1 MLFVDGKLK
10 LLIFYAQF
18 INTNLFAAMSLL
30 TRHGFIVS
38 EDDFEPWHAEELIV
52 EAENSIMFNTE
63 PQPFSVFEDRQ
74 NGTIAVPR
82 YWGEDNFG
90 RPKKLFGHVQ
100 KSNKMVFR
108 GELRSSVQEDAV
120 AKSVE
125 QLSSKGGGVLSLPC
139 GAGKCHGIDTP
150 ILMYDGSIKMVQDVI
165 KGDLLMGD
173 DSTARK
179 VISLARGIDNMYD
192 IVPKKGDKYTVNS
205 EHILVLKNTMKNPKI
220 RLRLCNGVERFDVRW
235 WENFQEKSKVHNTIE
250 SAKLFLGTVRH
261 ESVVEIEVK
270 DYIAQNKT
278 FKNHYKGYRTSVC
291 FNEKPVPIDPYM
303 IGVWLGDGTSRRPQ
317 ITSQDRIIIDYFV
330 SNLGEYGLYLTK
342 LKDMYGY
349 GITSIYTKNKFM
361 TVLKQL
367 NMICNKHIP
376 MVYKCNSRKNR
387 LSLLAGILD
396 TDGSLIRDSCFDL
409 IQKSEQLIDDIIYL
423 CRSLGFACYKSKVVK
438 GCKYKCEY
446 KDGSYFRITISGEGL
461 DEIPT
466 LLPSKKASPRRQIK
480 DALVT
485 GIKVNHV
492 GIDAYYGFVLD
503 GNSRYVMGDFT
514 VTHNTV
520 VSLYIACSI
529 GMKTLVVVHKQ
540 FLLDQWEERIKKF
553 VPSARVGRL
562 QRNIEDVDDCDIVVG
577 MLQSIAMREYDDYV
591 YSDFGLVI
599 FDEVHVVPAPVFS
612 RALLRLCAP
621 YMLGLSAT
629 PVRKDGLSKVIHW
642 FIGPLFFQHCLSGK
656 AEVTVRTV
664 NFDLHRRLPLNMAAA
679 TTILCNMSD
688 RNALIVD
695 EIIKLASS
703 GHKVIL
709 LSDRRAHC
717 DTIKHMLTDWK
728 IESALYIGG
737 MSSYELMQSVKR
749 QVLLATFSM
758 AKEGLDIPSLDALV
772 LACPRSDVVQACG
785 RILHGKTRMPPVII
799 DIVDQWFVGK
809 AQYNKR
815 HVYYKEAG
823 FTVQ

>member
-1 MLFVDGKLK
+1 
-10 LLIFYAQF
+10 
-18 INTNLFAAMSLL
+18 MSLL

-38 EDDFEPWHAEELIV
+38 EEDFEPWHAEELTV
-52 EAENSIMFNTE
+52 EAEKNPMFNTE
-63 PQPFSVFEDRQ
+63 PQPFHVFENRQ
-74 NGTIAVPR
+74 DGTVAVPR

-90 RPKKLFGHVQ
+90 RPKKLFGYVQ
-100 KSNKMVFR
+100 KSKNMVFK
-108 GELRSSVQEDAV
+108 GELRSSVQKDA
-120 AKSVE
+120 ASRSAD
-125 QLSSKGGGVLSLPC
+125 QLLSHGGGVLSLPC
-139 GAGKCHGIDTP
+139 GFGKCHGIDTP
-150 ILMYDGSIKMVQDVI
+150 ILMYDGSIKMVQDVR

-220 RLRLCNGVERFDVRW
+220 RVRLCKGVERFDVIW

-250 SAKLFLGTVRH
+250 SAKIFLGMVRH

-278 FKNHYKGYRTSVC
+278 FKNHYKSYRTSVC
-291 FNEKPVPIDPYM
+291 FNETPVPIDPYM
-303 IGVWLGDGTSRRPQ
+303 IGVWLGDGTSRGSQ
-317 ITSQDRIIIDYFV
+317 ITSQDGIILDYFL

-342 LKDMYGY
+342 LKDTYGY
-349 GITSIYTKNKFM
+349 GITSIYTKNKFL
-361 TVLKQL
+361 TALKQL
-367 NMICNKHIP
+367 NLICNKHIP

-396 TDGSLIRDSCFDL
+396 TDGSLIGDCCFDL

-438 GCKYKCEY
+438 GCRYKGEY
-446 KDGSYFRITISGEGL
+446 KGGSYFRITISGEGL

-466 LLPSKKASPRRQIK
+466 LLPSKKAFPRRQIK

-520 VSLYIACSI
+520 VSLYIACNI
-529 GMKTLVVVHKQ
+529 GLKTLVVVNKQ

-562 QRNIEDVDDCDIVVG
+562 QRDIEDVDDCDIVVG
-577 MLQSIAMREYDDYV
+577 MLQSIAMREYDDYI
-591 YSDFGLVI
+591 YSDFGMVI

-612 RALLRLCAP
+612 RALLKLCAP
-621 YMLGLSAT
+621 YVLGLSAT

-642 FIGPLFFQHCLSGK
+642 FIGPTFFEHCLSNK

-664 NFDLHRRLPLNMAAA
+664 EFHLSRRLPMNMAAA
-679 TTILCNMSD
+679 TTILCNMPE
-688 RNALIVD
+688 RNALIAR

-703 GHKVIL
+703 CHKVIL

-717 DTIKHMLTDWK
+717 DTIKLMLTK
-728 IESALYIGG
+728 SGIESALYLGG
-737 MSSYELMQSVKR
+737 MSSYELTQSVKR
-749 QVLLATFSM
+749 QVLLATYSM
-758 AKEGLDIPSLDALV
+758 AQEALDIPSLDALV
-772 LACPRSDVVQACG
+772 MATPRSSVVQACG
-785 RILHGKTRMPPVII
+785 RILHGKTSLPPTIV
-799 DIVDQWFVGK
+799 DVVDQWFVGR
-809 AQYNKR
+809 AQFNKR
-815 HVYYKEAG
+815 MIYYKAAG
-823 FTVQ
+823 FTVGAP